1 MKIIIGT
8 RTLSSWSLR
17 GWLAAKQSGLPFTTQ
32 CIEMDTPEWQ
42 GGAAKKA
49 LPSGKV
55 PLLIDGQ
62 TPVWDS
68 MAMILWLADKGGH
81 DRYWPREYP
90 ARALAY
96 AMTAEMHAGFAALRS
111 ACPMN
116 LQKAFPVFEASEAVL
131 ADVARIDALWSEA
144 RTRFGSDTDLPW
156 LFGPFSAADIMYAP
170 VVYRIHHYHLPVSAT
185 ARAYVDAMLAHP
197 WMQEWNRDA
206 HAEVLRYDLYPVPGG
221 VPA

>member
-1 MKIIIGT
+1 MKLIIGT

-17 GWLAAKQSGLPFTTQ
+17 GWLAARQSGLPFAVE
-32 CIEMDTPEWQ
+32 CREMDTPEWQ
-42 GGAAKKA
+42 DGTAKRD

-55 PLLIDGQ
+55 PLLIDAA

-68 MAMILWLADKGGH
+68 MGIILWLSDKGGH
-81 DRYWPREYP
+81 DRYWPREWP

-96 AMTAEMHAGFAALRS
+96 AMTAEMHAGFAALRQ

-116 LQKAFPVFEASEAVL
+116 LQRAFPDFAASDAVQ

-144 RTRFGSDTDLPW
+144 RDRFGSDTDLPW
-156 LFGPFSAADIMYAP
+156 LFGPFGAADIMYAP
-170 VVYRIHHYHLPVSAT
+170 VVYRIHHYHLPVSPT

-206 HAEVLRYDLYPVPGG
+206 HQEVLRHDLYPVPGG

>member
-42 GGAAKKA
+42 GGEAKKA

-116 LQKAFPVFEASEAVL
+116 LQKAFPAFEASEAVF

-170 VVYRIHHYHLPVSAT
+170 VGGGG
-185 ARAYVDAMLAHP
+185 RALLAAPCHP
-197 WMQEWNRDA
+197 
-206 HAEVLRYDLYPVPGG
+206 P
-221 VPA
+221 

>member
-17 GWLAAKQSGLPFTTQ
+17 GWLAAKQSGLPFSTE
-32 CIEMDTPEWQ
+32 CIEMDSPEWQ
-42 GGAAKKA
+42 SGAAKTA

-55 PLLIDGQ
+55 PVLMDGAV
-62 TPVWDS
+62 PVWDS
-68 MAMILWLADKGGH
+68 MAMILWLADKAGH
-81 DRYWPREYP
+81 DRYWPRELP
-90 ARALAY
+90 ARGLAY
-96 AMTAEMHAGFAALRS
+96 AMAAEMHSGFQALRS

-116 LQKAFPVFEASEAVL
+116 LQQRYPDFAASDAVR

-144 RTRFGSDTDLPW
+144 RDRFGSDTDLPW
-156 LFGPFSAADIMYAP
+156 LFGPLGAADIMFAP
-170 VVYRIHHYHLPVSAT
+170 VVYRVHHYHLPVTAT

-197 WMQEWNRDA
+197 WMREWNADA
-206 HAEVLRYDLYPVPGG
+206 HKEVLRFDLYPVPGG

>member
-32 CIEMDTPEWQ
+32 CIEMDSAEWQ
-42 GGAAKKA
+42 SGAAKAA

-55 PLLIDGQ
+55 PVLFDGAV
-62 TPVWDS
+62 PVWDS
-68 MAMILWLADKGGH
+68 MAMILWLSDKGGH
-81 DRYWPREYP
+81 DRYWPREWP
-90 ARALAY
+90 ARGLAY
-96 AMTAEMHAGFAALRS
+96 AMTAEMHSGFQALRS

-116 LQKAFPVFEASEAVL
+116 LQEQFPHFEPSDAVR

-144 RTRFGSDTDLPW
+144 RDRFGAETDLPW
-156 LFGPFSAADIMYAP
+156 LFGAFSAADIMYAP
-170 VVYRIHHYHLPVSAT
+170 VVFRIHHYHLPVSAT

-206 HAEVLRYDLYPVPGG
+206 HAEVLRFNLYPVPGG
-221 VPA
+221 IPA